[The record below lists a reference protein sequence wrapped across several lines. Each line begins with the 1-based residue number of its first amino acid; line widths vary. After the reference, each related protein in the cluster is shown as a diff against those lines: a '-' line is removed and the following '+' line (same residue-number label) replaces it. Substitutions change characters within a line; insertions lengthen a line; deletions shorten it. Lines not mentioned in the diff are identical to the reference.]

1 MSIWSWLVLS
11 AWFVFCAYWLVS
23 AARIASGSGAAG
35 AYRVSAVR
43 LGLVVIV
50 LGAYS
55 VIHLYQPP
63 LQNTPLLA
71 IGVIVF
77 VLGLALAVW
86 ARVLLGSS
94 WGMPRT
100 QRSDTALVTAGP
112 YRWIR
117 HPIYTGLLMGFV
129 GSALTVNPWWFAVF
143 VLMGAYFFFS
153 ARYEEKN
160 LVTKFPRAY
169 PEYQRTTRMLIPFVL

>member
-1 MSIWSWLVLS
+1 MSIWSWFVLS
-11 AWFVFCAYWLVS
+11 GWLVFCVYWLLS
-23 AARIASGSGAAG
+23 AARIARAGGTAG
-35 AYRVSAVR
+35 AYRSSGVR

-55 VIHLYQPP
+55 VIHLNQPP
-63 LQNTPLLA
+63 LQNTLA
-71 IGVIVF
+71 LAVGVVVF
-77 VLGLALAVW
+77 VVGLALAVW

-100 QRSDTALVTAGP
+100 QRADTALVTAGP

-117 HPIYTGLLMGFV
+117 HPIYTGLLLGFL

-143 VLMGAYFFFS
+143 ALMGTYFLYS
-153 ARYEEKN
+153 ARVEEKN
-160 LVTKFPRAY
+160 MVTRFPHEY
-169 PEYQRTTRMLIPFVL
+169 SEYQHTTRMLIPFVL